1 MKKEYKAPAMKVRK
15 IECSQM
21 LCGSIVGIY
30 MGEKVSTSGN
40 EYSDYSGYD
49 EAW

>member
-21 LCGSIVGIY
+21 LCGSIVGLY
-30 MGEKVSTSGN
+30 RNEEVSTYDN
-40 EYSDYSGYD
+40 EYSGYSGYD